1 MSVVASGEISG
12 AGAGDVAGVTVG
24 SLSSPNVIS
33 ENVGTIFIAKLPGML
48 SDALSNEVSSKS
60 KSVGNGNSPAG
71 AGAAS
76 VGAGVGVAR
85 VGTGV
90 AGTDSGMFVVVDIW
104 GVLNAV
110 VGACKACDRARI
122 NAPCSS
128 VGRCDGISYV
138 SGLSFSGVGFSA
150 VFCAG
155 GGAYNLRMRSGILN
169 ENRGLPVRAITLV
182 VATYNGRADNI
193 SMPNVKPANPRRCA

>member
-1 MSVVASGEISG
+1 MSVVASGKISG
-12 AGAGDVAGVTVG
+12 AGAGDVAGVVVG

-33 ENVGTIFIAKLPGML
+33 ENVGTIFFAKLL
-48 SDALSNEVSSKS
+48 DALSNEVSSKS

-71 AGAAS
+71 AGAGSAE
-76 VGAGVGVAR
+76 AGVGVA
-85 VGTGV
+85 GV
-90 AGTDSGMFVVVDIW
+90 VAGIAGTDSGVSVVVDIW

-110 VGACKACDRARI
+110 VGACRACDRARI

-138 SGLSFSGVGFSA
+138 SGLGFSGVGFSA

-155 GGAYNLRMRSGILN
+155 GGAYNFLMRSGILN
-169 ENRGLPVRAITLV
+169 ENSGLPVRAITIV

-193 SMPNVKPANPRRCA
+193 NIPNVKPANPRRCA